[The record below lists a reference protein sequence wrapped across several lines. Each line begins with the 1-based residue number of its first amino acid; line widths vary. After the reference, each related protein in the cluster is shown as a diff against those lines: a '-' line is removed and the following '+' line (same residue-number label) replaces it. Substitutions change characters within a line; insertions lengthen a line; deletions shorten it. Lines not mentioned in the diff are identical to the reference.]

1 MGTLTLVD
9 AAANSAV
16 DNLATLVNGGT
27 VEIYTAARAT
37 LLATMTLG
45 SPAFGAASAR
55 SATINAVAADTSAD
69 ASGTAAVAVFKD
81 SGGTEEFSGTVT
93 ATGGGGV
100 VEFATLVWNAGDT
113 IDITGGTL
121 SYPA

>member
-9 AAANSAV
+9 AAANAAV
-16 DNLATLVNGGT
+16 DNLAGLVNGGT

-45 SPAFGAASAR
+45 SPAFGSATGR
-55 SATINAVAADTSAD
+55 SATINAVTEDTSAD
-69 ASGTAAVAVFKD
+69 NSGTAAVAVFKN
-81 SGGTEEFSGTVT
+81 SGGTEQFSGTVT

-100 VEFATLVWNAGDT
+100 ITFATLAWNAGDT
-113 IDITGGTL
+113 VDITGGTL